1 MCVLESQENSMNTW
15 IIIHEEEKGVMKDSI
30 RCDEV
35 MNVESLESSINT
47 RDNGHKEDKDVMK
60 ESIRFDE
67 DF

>member
-1 MCVLESQENSMNTW
+1 M

>member
-1 MCVLESQENSMNTW
+1 MCILESQENSMNTW

-35 MNVESLESSINT
+35 L
-47 RDNGHKEDKDVMK
+47 K